1 MRHEA
6 NVISLTSVIDRR
18 AALLAPSLPMLLLR
32 IRDSA
37 ALHVSTGLQA
47 LFDMAEDV
55 LIEQVDKASD
65 VIEQRR
71 SLQAMRDVRFKR
83 KHVEH
88 GVLDA
93 LHQAFSGLTHT
104 TGGAL
109 LDADLSRHARASAA
123 QHDLIQAMIER
134 VMSREGA
141 VLAQLDARIEA
152 VLDVTLAGTR
162 CNPLSPS
169 GLCQY
174 FARGCSVLKVDVP
187 TMTVLFGLFEQH
199 VLGRMGPCY
208 ADANHVLASEGVLPA
223 LNPLPS
229 TALTPRAWR
238 AGVAS
243 IGAGQVRNG
252 ALQAAA
258 EAFFERTQALLA
270 PLRGQLTPRL
280 RHDGAVPVS
289 APDLAR
295 MLSHLQHHAG
305 EGDATRPLD
314 LGQALQHLLLKISAR
329 SATRRCLGSDE
340 EDTINLMGRL
350 FAAVEQDPNL
360 HPRMRALLARLHL
373 PLLKVAI
380 LDKSLLTRASHP
392 ARRLFNELG
401 AAAIGW
407 QGDDETAP
415 DSLYLR
421 LEGVVQR
428 VLDDVAE
435 DHVAFKSHLDAF
447 LAASL
452 EERRRHDLLEQRAR
466 DAEEGHVRMQQARRR
481 VEDVLNQ
488 RVLGQR
494 LPRVVLDVLRDA
506 WSQVLIMAW
515 LKQGEQS
522 APWQSALATLDALL
536 ASIAPHPQAQARQR
550 LLARLPGLL
559 KALRE
564 GLGSIALASLSTRE
578 FFQDLERLH
587 LRACALP
594 GQPTAPSTG
603 ALRYVRVSEPIR
615 LPGAELVP
623 AQAES
628 DSAIP
633 RAVLKV
639 LERLR
644 IGTWVEVR
652 EADSVLRCRLLA
664 RIEGRDRYVFAN
676 HAGVKLREWTRA
688 ELADAIQRNAV
699 TVLNGG
705 RVFERALRTALDQ
718 LGAAELH

>member
-18 AALLAPSLPMLLLR
+18 AALLMPSLPMLLLR

-37 ALHVSTGLQA
+37 AQHVSNGLQA
-47 LFDMAEDV
+47 LFDMTEEV
-55 LIEQVDKASD
+55 LIEQVDKAHD
-65 VIEQRR
+65 VVEQRR
-71 SLQAMRDVRFKR
+71 SLQAMRDVRLKR

-93 LHQAFSGLTHT
+93 LHQAFSSLTQSAS
-104 TGGAL
+104 GAL
-109 LDADLSRHARASAA
+109 LDADLSRHARANAA
-123 QHDLIQAMIER
+123 QHALIQAMVER
-134 VMSREGA
+134 VLSREGA
-141 VLAQLDARIEA
+141 VLAQLSARIEA
-152 VLDVTLAGTR
+152 MLDIALTGAR

-169 GLCQY
+169 SLCQY
-174 FARGCSVLKVDVP
+174 FAQACSMLKVDEP

-199 VLGRMGPCY
+199 VLGRIGPCY
-208 ADANHVLASEGVLPA
+208 VQANRLLASEGVLPGLSPAPSMA
-223 LNPLPS
+223 LAP
-229 TALTPRAWR
+229 R
-238 AGVAS
+238 AGVVS
-243 IGAGQVRNG
+243 IAAGHVRTG
-252 ALQAAA
+252 TLQAAA
-258 EAFFERTQALLA
+258 EAFFERLQALLA

-280 RHDGAVPVS
+280 RRDGAVPVS
-289 APDLAR
+289 AQDLAR

-305 EGDATRPLD
+305 EGGAARPLD

-329 SATRRCLGSDE
+329 SCTRRCLSGDD

-350 FAAVEQDPNL
+350 FAVVEQDPNL

-392 ARRLFNELG
+392 ARRLVNELG

-407 QGDDETAP
+407 QGDHDTTP

-421 LEGVVQR
+421 LEGGVQR

-466 DAEEGHVRMQQARRR
+466 DAEEGHARMQQARSR

-494 LPRVVLDVLRDA
+494 LPRVVLAMLRDA
-506 WSQVLIMAW
+506 WSQVLVMAW

-522 APWQSALATLDALL
+522 ALWQSALATLDALL
-536 ASIAPHPQAQARQR
+536 ASVAPHPQAQARQR
-550 LLARLPGLL
+550 LLARLPALL

-564 GLGSIALASLSTRE
+564 GLGSIALSSLSTRE
-578 FFQDLERLH
+578 FFRDLERLH
-587 LRACALP
+587 VRACALP
-594 GQPTAPSTG
+594 GQPMAPSAG
-603 ALRYVRVSEPIR
+603 ALRCVRVNQPIR
-615 LPGAELVP
+615 LPGAEPAP
-623 AQAES
+623 AQAAL

-633 RAVLKV
+633 RSVLKV

-652 EADSVLRCRLLA
+652 EGDRVLRCRLLA

-688 ELADAIQRNAV
+688 ELADAIKRNAV
-699 TVLNGG
+699 AVLNGG
-705 RVFERALRTALDQ
+705 RVFERALRTALEQ
-718 LGAAELH
+718 LAARELH